1 METKVY
7 FICGRPRVAV
17 RVATCSNGVY
27 TNFSHSKKDL
37 K

>member
-17 RVATCSNGVY
+17 RVATCNNGVY
-27 TNFSHSKKDL
+27 TNFTHSKRNK
-37 K
+37 

>member
-7 FICGRPRVAV
+7 FICGRPHTAV
-17 RVATCSNGVY
+17 RVATCSNGIY
-27 TNFSHSKKDL
+27 TNFTHPKKNL